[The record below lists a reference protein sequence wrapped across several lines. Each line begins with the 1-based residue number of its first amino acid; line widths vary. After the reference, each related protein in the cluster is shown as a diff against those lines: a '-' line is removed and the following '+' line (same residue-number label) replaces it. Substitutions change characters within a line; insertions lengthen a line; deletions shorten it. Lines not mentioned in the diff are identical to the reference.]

1 VARKLAALLLAGL
14 AGLAT
19 VPARADEALVMRL
32 IFEDCLG
39 YVRHG
44 RTPFAGLATRPAP
57 PAVIAELPARM
68 PDRDKAVELLSP
80 RYVASWGADAM
91 ARHCMVR
98 TVFEAVQ
105 AGAPAKLGV
114 KAEGFVSRVDARAK
128 AAGLTQAETAEHFSP
143 IASNLW
149 SEPRDRARERAAAPG
164 QPVAAGDDAARCGRH
179 RRCRA
184 VRDGRPAPAGA
195 LS

>member
-1 VARKLAALLLAGL
+1 MAGL

-98 TVFEAVQ
+98 TVFEAAQ

-114 KAEGFVSRVDARAK
+114 RAAGFVARVDARAK
-128 AAGLTQAETAEHFSP
+128 AAGLTQAETAERFSP

-149 SEPRDRARERAAAPG
+149 SEPGTGHESGPLR
-164 QPVAAGDDAARCGRH
+164 PVSLSLLATTPPDADGIADAGLF
-179 RRCRA
+179 
-184 VRDGRPAPAGA
+184 VMAGPP
-195 LS
+195 LPPR

>member
-149 SEPRDRARERAAAPG
+149 SEPGTGHESGPLRPVSLSLLATTPPDADGIADAGLFVMADPPLPAR
-164 QPVAAGDDAARCGRH
+164 
-179 RRCRA
+179 
-184 VRDGRPAPAGA
+184 
-195 LS
+195 